1 MHQWSDFFLPFR
13 YDKLINMAFV
23 PQRIQEEKAMSSYKI
38 ITDSC
43 ADLSPE
49 MINALDVSSIPLT
62 VMFRGENRNDC
73 VDDSIKEVYDGL
85 RNGEVATTAA
95 ANPAGWAS
103 VMEPALQAGQDVL
116 VLAFSSGLSTT
127 YQSAVIAA
135 ADLADQYPQRKI
147 LVADTLC
154 ASLGQGLLVWY
165 ACKKRDEGM
174 TLEQLYHWVEENKL
188 HICHWFTVDDLMYLK
203 RGGRVSAATA
213 LVGTMLQIKPVLH
226 VDDEGH
232 LISVSKAR
240 GRKGSLDAMVAK
252 FGEDALNPE
261 TQTIFI
267 SHGDCLEDAQYVGKK
282 IQEKYGVVDV
292 KYNYV
297 GPVIGAHT
305 GPGVVA
311 LFFYGKKR

>member
-1 MHQWSDFFLPFR
+1 MS
-13 YDKLINMAFV
+13 AF
-23 PQRIQEEKAMSSYKI
+23 KI

-49 MINALDVSSIPLT
+49 MIAALDVSSIPLT

-85 RNGEVATTAA
+85 RNGEIATTAA

-103 VMEPALQAGQDVL
+103 VMEPALRSGQDVL

-135 ADLADQYPQRKI
+135 ADLADKYPQRKI

-188 HICHWFTVDDLMYLK
+188 HICHWFTVDDLNRRCRYHAADQAHHPCGQRRPSDQCGQGPWPQGFHRCHGQEG
-203 RGGRVSAATA
+203 RGTGR
-213 LVGTMLQIKPVLH
+213 Q
-226 VDDEGH
+226 
-232 LISVSKAR
+232 
-240 GRKGSLDAMVAK
+240 
-252 FGEDALNPE
+252 F
-261 TQTIFI
+261 
-267 SHGDCLEDAQYVGKK
+267 
-282 IQEKYGVVDV
+282 
-292 KYNYV
+292 
-297 GPVIGAHT
+297 
-305 GPGVVA
+305 
-311 LFFYGKKR
+311 